1 MALKVI
7 DISYYNTI
15 TNWQS
20 VKAACDAVIIRLG
33 YRGCTSGKIV
43 YDECFKTFLDAC
55 KKYGIPYSIYFFP
68 TSISESE
75 SIEEAQFIINAIK
88 AYDMKLSLPV
98 FLDSEVVRSDK
109 SGRSD
114 KLSKARRTQYANRIF
129 KELKKAGIPY
139 GIYASTYWFSD
150 CLHDGD
156 LDEDCERWVAQ
167 YASKCTYKRTY
178 IMWQYTSSA
187 SIAGVKGG
195 CDASH
200 LYTQL
205 IDNKSILQSQDSH
218 EDVIEKAT
226 QWMIDTANDSAH
238 GYDQRY
244 RWGEKG
250 DYDCSSAV
258 ITAWQYAGVPVKTAG
273 ATYTGNMLS
282 AFHKC
287 GFTDVTDYV
296 DRQTGKGMIR
306 GDVLLNTVHHTAM
319 YIGNGQEVEASINE
333 KGRVSGGQPGDQ
345 TGKEFLIR
353 SYRNYPWTHILRFKG
368 SSVASGDFRTPS
380 KNVRYTG
387 IVATKSDPLN
397 VRKGPGTEYGK
408 CQTFGPLAKGTQV
421 DVCDTTTAADGSTW
435 LYICYRGA
443 KYGFVSAKYIR
454 EV

>member
-15 TNWQS
+15 TDWTR

-33 YRGCTSGKIV
+33 YRGCTTGKIV
-43 YDECFKTFLDAC
+43 YDEMFKTFLDAC
-55 KKYGIPYSIYFFP
+55 KAHSIPYSIYFFP
-68 TSISESE
+68 TSVSLAEAD
-75 SIEEAQFIINAIK
+75 EEAAFIIGAIR
-88 AYDMKLSLPV
+88 AYDMQLSLPV
-98 FLDSEVVRSDK
+98 FLDSEVVRSNK

-114 KLSKARRTQYANRIF
+114 KLSKDRRTQYANRIF
-129 KELKKAGIPY
+129 QRLKEAGVPF
-139 GIYASTYWFSD
+139 GIYASTYWYSD

-156 LDEDCERWVAQ
+156 LDENCERWVAQ
-167 YASKCTYKRTY
+167 YASKCTYGREY
-178 IMWQYTSSA
+178 MMWQYTSKA
-187 SIAGVKGG
+187 SISGVKGN

-200 LYTQL
+200 LYTGLLDSQTV
-205 IDNKSILQSQDSH
+205 LQEPDTNA
-218 EDVIEKAT
+218 EIIEKAVK
-226 QWMIDTANDSAH
+226 WMEDTAADAAH

-258 ITAWQYAGVPVKTAG
+258 ITAWQFAGVPVKTAG

-287 GFTDVTDYV
+287 GFVDVTDYV
-296 DRQTGKGMIR
+296 DRQTGKGMMR
-306 GDVLLNTVHHTAM
+306 GDVLLNTAHHTAM
-319 YIGNGQEVEASINE
+319 YIGNGKEVEASINE
-333 KGRVSGGQPGDQ
+333 RGKVTGGQPGDQ

-368 SSVASGDFRTPS
+368 SSVTSGDFRTPS
-380 KNVRYTG
+380 KTVRYTG

-421 DVCDTTTAADGSTW
+421 DVCDTCTAADGSTW